1 MNRIGRSCQDMQAEF
16 DAQSEII
23 RDTYATEREMIVKKH
38 SDDIDEILAR
48 RKDKEYNYTEERT
61 KRDIKY
67 QKEIDDLIAKG
78 TDEYNKLKVEL
89 ESNIQTLN
97 QQLEDIKAT
106 YQLNSE
112 KLEYNFR
119 VLTELDS
126 EKIIEREKCKRKATK
141 IKDQLNMIIAKY
153 HEMDKNYSKSS
164 TELTDDYR
172 NLTKKYKDL
181 QAKFKHFEIS
191 DTNKY
196 HQVWLMHQEDTKE
209 LLNELIMCDQVILL
223 NSF

>member
-23 RDTYATEREMIVKKH
+23 RDTYATEREMTVKKH
-38 SDDIDEILAR
+38 SDDIDEILGR
-48 RKDKEYNYTEERT
+48 RKDKERT

-112 KLEYNFR
+112 KLEYNIR

-126 EKIIEREKCKRKATK
+126 EKSSSVR
-141 IKDQLNMIIAKY
+141 NVNAKPQ
-153 HEMDKNYSKSS
+153 KS
-164 TELTDDYR
+164 R
-172 NLTKKYKDL
+172 IN
-181 QAKFKHFEIS
+181 
-191 DTNKY
+191 
-196 HQVWLMHQEDTKE
+196 
-209 LLNELIMCDQVILL
+209 
-223 NSF
+223 